1 MTRTGSRE
9 NTQVRMLRV
18 HHDDPRVEGML
29 TGLLE
34 EYTERY
40 GADGAARELTRYPV
54 DEFAS
59 PHGRVVLAEIDGEI
73 VAGGAIRPYYKD
85 RTKMPEKAEFKRIWT
100 SSRHRRKGLAR
111 KIMAALEETA
121 RDLGYTRVVLFTG
134 PSQPEAVALYERI
147 GYRWVDP
154 TEFDELPYSKAIPF
168 ITDL

>member
-1 MTRTGSRE
+1 
-9 NTQVRMLRV
+9 MLRV

-40 GADGAARELTRYPV
+40 GADGAPRELTRYPV

-59 PHGRVVLAEIDGEI
+59 PHGRVVLAEIDGLI
-73 VAGGAIRPYYKD
+73 VDGGAVRPYYQKP
-85 RTKMPEKAEFKRIWT
+85 TKMPETAEIERIWT
-100 SSRHRRKGLAR
+100 SIRNSRKGLAR
-111 KIMAALEETA
+111 KVMAALEETA